1 MQTVS
6 AYLLNTDQTL
16 LPNTANPQRAV
27 TLEVLL
33 NQTLSP
39 LSSARLSPPSNPTNE
54 VSSGQLQHSTDTG
67 RTSGLAGR
75 ISLERTKGWQD
86 AQWFVNCLILG
97 KREEDHNKQAIQ
109 AQPSWVTEQNS
120 CKIRIILE
128 GRCAK
133 WPRLKGREALQRS
146 HSVLGTSLKH

>member
-1 MQTVS
+1 MQTIS
-6 AYLLNTDQTL
+6 AYLLNMDQTL

-67 RTSGLAGR
+67 RTPGLVGR
-75 ISLERTKGWQD
+75 ISLERTIRLARCTVICELPDSGE
-86 AQWFVNCLILG
+86 
-97 KREEDHNKQAIQ
+97 KR
-109 AQPSWVTEQNS
+109 
-120 CKIRIILE
+120 R
-128 GRCAK
+128 
-133 WPRLKGREALQRS
+133 RS
-146 HSVLGTSLKH
+146 Q